1 MLLKKADPFSYLS
14 RYKHNVLN
22 TCLFLSRIVLFQEI
36 KTSQATLKNQ
46 AYLKQVFW
54 ASSQASQATSRDTS
68 SIFSNRTIFL

>member
-36 KTSQATLKNQ
+36 KQVYFQAGQYFCNLGAEQDCGYTSCQKES
-46 AYLKQVFW
+46 K
-54 ASSQASQATSRDTS
+54 
-68 SIFSNRTIFL
+68 SNMQ